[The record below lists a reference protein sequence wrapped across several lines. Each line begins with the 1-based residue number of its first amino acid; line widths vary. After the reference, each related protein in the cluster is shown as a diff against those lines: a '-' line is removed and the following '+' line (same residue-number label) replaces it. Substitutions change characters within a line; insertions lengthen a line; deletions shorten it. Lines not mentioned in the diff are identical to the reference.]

1 MEWLAFAGSIL
12 GGLIGGLFTF
22 FGVKLTLKHEK
33 EKEEKEALI
42 KAEENKPRLEVIKY
56 SDFNATAN
64 KKSVNNDCN
73 VLLLNIE
80 KFEDDN
86 GRARFF
92 YNKDALDNNKLI
104 YVEFELK
111 NTGLTEI
118 EDVCIASNLP
128 KNMSAIE
135 LERKEFYVNEN
146 LLNYEVWSNKRYI
159 KPGKSIKIRIYYIKE
174 QIISGLISYPL
185 TIWLHDINGRYWEQ
199 NFGSPNNDVEKSRL
213 SSRKHFIEQTDID
226 TAIECF
232 RNPCMW

>member
-33 EKEEKEALI
+33 EKEQKEILT

-56 SDFNATAN
+56 FDFDTTAN
-64 KKSVNNDCN
+64 KKTVNNDCN

-86 GRARFF
+86 GRPRFF
-92 YNKDALDNNKLI
+92 YNKEALNSNKLV

-118 EDVCIASNLP
+118 EDVCITSNVP
-128 KNMSAIE
+128 KNMVAIE
-135 LERKEFYVNEN
+135 LERKEFYINEN
-146 LLNYEVWSNKRYI
+146 LLNYKVWANKRYI
-159 KPGKSIKIRIYYIKE
+159 KPGKSITIRIYYIKE

-185 TIWLHDINGRYWEQ
+185 TIWLRDINGRYWEQ

-213 SSRKHFIEQTDID
+213 SNRKQFMEQTDIE

-232 RNPCMW
+232 RKPHLW

>member
-12 GGLIGGLFTF
+12 GGLISGLFTF

-33 EKEEKEALI
+33 EKKQKELLI
-42 KAEENKPRLEVIKY
+42 RAEENKPSLEVIKY

-64 KKSVNNDCN
+64 TKSVNNDCN

-80 KFEDDN
+80 KFDDDK
-86 GRARFF
+86 GRALFF
-92 YNKDALDNNKLI
+92 YNKDALNCNKLM

-118 EDVCIASNLP
+118 EDVCVTSNLP
-128 KNMSAIE
+128 KNMAAIE
-135 LERKEFYVNEN
+135 LERKDFYINEN
-146 LLNYEVWSNKRYI
+146 LLNYEVWANKRYI

-174 QIISGLISYPL
+174 QIISDLISYPL

-199 NFGSPNNDVEKSRL
+199 NFGCPNNDVEKSRL
-213 SSRKHFIEQTDID
+213 SNRKHFMEKTDIE

-232 RNPCMW
+232 RKPYLW

>member
-1 MEWLAFAGSIL
+1 MEWLAFSGSVL

-33 EKEEKEALI
+33 AKEEKEALI

-92 YNKDALDNNKLI
+92 YNEDALDSNKLI
-104 YVEFELK
+104 YAEFELK

-118 EDVCIASNLP
+118 EDICIASNLP
-128 KNMSAIE
+128 RNMSVIE
-135 LERKEFYVNEN
+135 LERKEFYINEN
-146 LLNYEVWSNKRYI
+146 LLNYKVWSNKRYI
-159 KPGKSIKIRIYYIKE
+159 KPGKSIKIRIYYIKD
-174 QIISGLISYPL
+174 QIINGLISYPL
-185 TIWLHDINGRYWEQ
+185 TIWLHDVNGRYWEQ

-232 RNPCMW
+232 RKPYMW

>member
-1 MEWLAFAGSIL
+1 MDWLAFAGSIL

-22 FGVKLTLKHEK
+22 VGVKLTLKHEK
-33 EKEEKEALI
+33 EKEQKEFLI

-86 GRARFF
+86 GRLRFF
-92 YNKDALDNNKLI
+92 YNKDALDNSKLV
-104 YVEFELK
+104 YVEYEFK

-118 EDVCIASNLP
+118 EDVCITSNLP
-128 KNMSAIE
+128 KNMAAIE
-135 LERKEFYVNEN
+135 LERKDFYINEK

-159 KPGKSIKIRIYYIKE
+159 KPGISIKVRIYYVKD
-174 QIISGLISYPL
+174 QIMTGSISYPL
-185 TIWLHDINGRYWEQ
+185 TIWLRDINGRYWEQ
-199 NFGSPNNDVEKSRL
+199 NFGSPSNDVEMSRL
-213 SSRKHFIEQTDID
+213 SSRKKLKEQTNIDI
-226 TAIECF
+226 AIECF
-232 RNPCMW
+232 KKPYLW

>member
-33 EKEEKEALI
+33 EKEQKEILT
-42 KAEENKPRLEVIKY
+42 KVEENKPRLEVIKY
-56 SDFNATAN
+56 FDFDATAN
-64 KKSVNNDCN
+64 KKTVNNDCN

-86 GRARFF
+86 GKARFF
-92 YNKDALDNNKLI
+92 YNKEALNSNKLV

-118 EDVCIASNLP
+118 EDVCITSNVP
-128 KNMSAIE
+128 KNMVAIE
-135 LERKEFYVNEN
+135 LERNEFYINEN
-146 LLNYEVWSNKRYI
+146 LLNYKVWANKRYI
-159 KPGKSIKIRIYYIKE
+159 KPGKSITIRIYYIKE

-185 TIWLHDINGRYWEQ
+185 TIWLRDINGRYWEQ
-199 NFGSPNNDVEKSRL
+199 NFGSPNNDVEKPRL
-213 SSRKHFIEQTDID
+213 SNRKHFMEQTDIE

-232 RNPCMW
+232 RKPYLW

>member
-1 MEWLAFAGSIL
+1 MEWLAFAGSVL

-92 YNKDALDNNKLI
+92 YN
-104 YVEFELK
+104 
-111 NTGLTEI
+111 
-118 EDVCIASNLP
+118 
-128 KNMSAIE
+128 
-135 LERKEFYVNEN
+135 
-146 LLNYEVWSNKRYI
+146 
-159 KPGKSIKIRIYYIKE
+159 
-174 QIISGLISYPL
+174 
-185 TIWLHDINGRYWEQ
+185 
-199 NFGSPNNDVEKSRL
+199 
-213 SSRKHFIEQTDID
+213 
-226 TAIECF
+226 
-232 RNPCMW
+232 